1 MKKNNKKWYR
11 IEERKNIMKW
21 ALVVYFMTVSGWQS
35 AETLGK
41 DKIGWSSI
49 VYETYQQC
57 SSQARMFNT
66 NRATMFKEDPEY
78 GRRVKAKC
86 ERVEK

>member
-1 MKKNNKKWYR
+1 
-11 IEERKNIMKW
+11 MKW
-21 ALVVYFMTVSGWQS
+21 ALVVYFMTSVGWQS

-49 VYETYQQC
+49 VYDTYQEC
-57 SSQARMFNT
+57 TRKARMFN
-66 NRATMFKEDPEY
+66 EDSEY
-78 GRRVKAKC
+78 RYKIKAKC